1 MTVFAAVLR
10 NARPNAHQ
18 TIVFTAVMKNAH
30 VQKCRV
36 MAGLLPCA
44 SVRAH
49 SGRNS
54 DRLFFKCRWVA
65 AMRGACVADGQ
76 VGMDIGEVLGILADL
91 MEAAWFGSSAVGVSS
106 TVLVPRSA
114 AALPLPATSLAWSIC
129 VILLCSSTSPR
140 RQGPAETSGRLR
152 VNRRQIQLEG
162 IWRS

>member
-1 MTVFAAVLR
+1 LTVFAAVLR

-91 MEAAWFGSSAVGVSS
+91 MDCSVWVVG
-106 TVLVPRSA
+106 
-114 AALPLPATSLAWSIC
+114 
-129 VILLCSSTSPR
+129 
-140 RQGPAETSGRLR
+140 GRG
-152 VNRRQIQLEG
+152 VE
-162 IWRS
+162 